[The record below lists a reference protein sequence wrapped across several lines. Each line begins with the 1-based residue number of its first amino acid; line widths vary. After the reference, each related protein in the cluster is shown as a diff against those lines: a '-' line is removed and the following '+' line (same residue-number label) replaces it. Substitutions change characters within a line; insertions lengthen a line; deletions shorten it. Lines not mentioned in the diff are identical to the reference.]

1 MLLSEAEVKLNSINK
16 DFAPIPGRNKGGRG
30 LWVEE
35 QLGMKQSSQLNDFD
49 DGELKA
55 FKEGQTIAVT
65 MVQHCLNE
73 IFDRGVSY
81 SQSNVGKKLNNVLFV
96 KFAKTGE
103 FVKSLVSNSQIH
115 RELHYKLSEDYNYI
129 CDEIRRRYELGKE
142 LTTINGARDKNGV
155 HKLLQIRTKASKTKL
170 GNYVPLEYDGK
181 RLKDKAMAFYLT
193 RKFEKQLFN

>member
-1 MLLSEAEVKLNSINK
+1 MLLADAEIKLNNIDKSQ
-16 DFAPIPGRNKGGRG
+16 APIPGRNKGGRG

-35 QLGMKQSSQLNDFD
+35 QLGMVQSSQLNDFD

-65 MVQHCLNE
+65 MLQHCLDE
-73 IFDRGVSY
+73 IFDRNVSY
-81 SQSNVGKKLNNVLFV
+81 SESNVGKKLYNVLFV

-129 CDEIRRRYELGKE
+129 CEKIRERYNNNQELN
-142 LTTINGARDKNGV
+142 TINGPN
-155 HKLLQIRTKASKTKL
+155 KLLQIRTKANKNRL
-170 GNYVPLEYDGK
+170 GKYVPLEYNGK

-193 RKFEKQLFN
+193 RTFEQSIF

>member
-1 MLLSEAEVKLNSINK
+1 MLLADAEIKLNNIDKSQ
-16 DFAPIPGRNKGGRG
+16 APIPGRNKGGRG

-35 QLGMKQSSQLNDFD
+35 QLGMVQSSQLNDFD

-65 MVQHCLNE
+65 MLQHCLDE
-73 IFDRGVSY
+73 IFDRNVSY
-81 SQSNVGKKLNNVLFV
+81 SESNVGKKLYNVLFV

-129 CDEIRRRYELGKE
+129 CEKIRERYNNNQELN
-142 LTTINGARDKNGV
+142 TINGP
-155 HKLLQIRTKASKTKL
+155 HKLLQIRTKANKNRL
-170 GNYVPLEYDGK
+170 GKYVPLEYNGK

-193 RKFEKQLFN
+193 RTFEQSIF

>member
-1 MLLSEAEVKLNSINK
+1 MLLQEAETKLNLIDK
-16 DFAPIPGRNKGGRG
+16 DNAPIPGRNKGGRG

-81 SQSNVGKKLNNVLFV
+81 SESNVGKKLNNVLFV

-129 CDEIRRRYELGKE
+129 CAEIRRRYDNNEELN
-142 LTTINGARDKNGV
+142 TITGLNG
-155 HKLLQIRTKASKTKL
+155 LLQIRTKASKTRL
-170 GNYVPLEYDGK
+170 GNYVPLEYNGN

-193 RKFEKQLFN
+193 RTFEKELFDN

>member
-1 MLLSEAEVKLNSINK
+1 MLLAEAETKLNSIDKNQ
-16 DFAPIPGRNKGGRG
+16 APIPGRNKGGRG

-35 QLGMKQSSQLNDFD
+35 QLGMKQSSQLNDFE

-65 MVQHCLNE
+65 MVQHCLDE
-73 IFDRGVSY
+73 IFDRSVSY
-81 SQSNVGKKLNNVLFV
+81 SESNVGKKLYNVLFV

-103 FVKSLVSNSQIH
+103 FVKSLVTNSQIH

-129 CDEIRRRYELGKE
+129 CAEIRRRYDNNEE
-142 LTTINGARDKNGV
+142 LTTINGK
-155 HKLLQIRTKASKTKL
+155 HKLLQIRTKASKTRL
-170 GNYVPLEYDGK
+170 GNYVPLEYNGK

-193 RKFEKQLFN
+193 RTFEQSIF

>member
-1 MLLSEAEVKLNSINK
+1 MLLADAEIKLNNIDKSQ
-16 DFAPIPGRNKGGRG
+16 APIPGRNKGGRG

-35 QLGMKQSSQLNDFD
+35 QLGMVQSSQLNDFD

-65 MVQHCLNE
+65 MLQHCLDE

-81 SQSNVGKKLNNVLFV
+81 SESNVGKKLYNVLFV

-103 FVKSLVSNSQIH
+103 FVKSLVTNSQIH

-129 CDEIRRRYELGKE
+129 CAEIRRRYDNNEE
-142 LTTINGARDKNGV
+142 LTTINGK
-155 HKLLQIRTKASKTKL
+155 HKLLQIRTKASKTRL
-170 GNYVPLEYDGK
+170 GNYVPLEYNGK

-193 RKFEKQLFN
+193 RTFEQSIF

>member
-1 MLLSEAEVKLNSINK
+1 MLLAEAESKLNSIDKNQ
-16 DFAPIPGRNKGGRG
+16 APIPGRNKGGRG

-35 QLGMKQSSQLNDFD
+35 QLGMVQSSQLNDFD

-65 MVQHCLNE
+65 MLQHCLDE
-73 IFDRGVSY
+73 IFDRNVSY
-81 SQSNVGKKLNNVLFV
+81 SESNVGKKLYNVLFV

-129 CDEIRRRYELGKE
+129 CEKIRERYNNNQELN
-142 LTTINGARDKNGV
+142 TINGP
-155 HKLLQIRTKASKTKL
+155 HKLLQIRTKANKNRL
-170 GNYVPLEYDGK
+170 GKYVPLEYNGK

-193 RKFEKQLFN
+193 RTFEQSIF

>member
-1 MLLSEAEVKLNSINK
+1 MLLEEAESKLNSINK
-16 DFAPIPGRNKGGRG
+16 DNAPIPGRNKGGRG

-49 DGELKA
+49 NGELKA

-103 FVKSLVSNSQIH
+103 FVKSLVSNSQTH

-129 CDEIRRRYELGKE
+129 CAEIRRRYDNNEELN
-142 LTTINGARDKNGV
+142 TITGSNG
-155 HKLLQIRTKASKTKL
+155 LLQIRTKASKTRL
-170 GNYVPLEYDGK
+170 GNYVPLEYNGN

-193 RKFEKQLFN
+193 RTFEKELFDN

>member
-1 MLLSEAEVKLNSINK
+1 MLLSEAETKLNSIDKNQ
-16 DFAPIPGRNKGGRG
+16 APIPGRNKGGRG

-65 MVQHCLNE
+65 MVQHCLDE
-73 IFDRGVSY
+73 ILDRSVSY
-81 SQSNVGKKLNNVLFV
+81 SESNVGKILYNVLFV

-103 FVKSLVSNSQIH
+103 FVKSLVTNSQIH

-129 CDEIRRRYELGKE
+129 CAEIRRRYDNNEE
-142 LTTINGARDKNGV
+142 LTTINGK
-155 HKLLQIRTKASKTKL
+155 HKLLQIRTKASKTRL
-170 GNYVPLEYDGK
+170 GNYVPLEYNGK

-193 RKFEKQLFN
+193 RTFEQSIF

>member
-1 MLLSEAEVKLNSINK
+1 MLLSEAESKLNSIDKNQ
-16 DFAPIPGRNKGGRG
+16 APIPGRNKGGRG

-35 QLGMKQSSQLNDFD
+35 QLGMKQSSQLNDFE

-65 MVQHCLNE
+65 MVQHCLDE
-73 IFDRGVSY
+73 IFDRSVSY
-81 SQSNVGKKLNNVLFV
+81 SESNVGKKLYNVLFV

-129 CDEIRRRYELGKE
+129 CAEIRRRYNNNEE
-142 LTTINGARDKNGV
+142 LTTINGK
-155 HKLLQIRTKASKTKL
+155 HKLLQIRTKASKTRL
-170 GNYVPLEYDGK
+170 GNYVPLEYNGK

-193 RKFEKQLFN
+193 RTFEQSIF

>member
-1 MLLSEAEVKLNSINK
+1 MLLAEAESKLNSIDK
-16 DFAPIPGRNKGGRG
+16 SQAPIPGRNKGGRG

-35 QLGMKQSSQLNDFD
+35 QLGMVQSSQVNDFD

-65 MVQHCLNE
+65 MLQHCLDE
-73 IFDRGVSY
+73 IFDRSVSY
-81 SQSNVGKKLNNVLFV
+81 SESNVGKKLYNVLFV

-129 CDEIRRRYELGKE
+129 CEKIRERYNNNQELN
-142 LTTINGARDKNGV
+142 TINGPN
-155 HKLLQIRTKASKTKL
+155 KLLQIRTKANKNRL
-170 GNYVPLEYDGK
+170 GKYVPLEYNGK

-193 RKFEKQLFN
+193 RTFEQSIF

>member
-1 MLLSEAEVKLNSINK
+1 MLLAEAETKLNSIDKNN
-16 DFAPIPGRNKGGRG
+16 APIPGRNKGGRG

-35 QLGMKQSSQLNDFD
+35 QLGMKQSSQLNDFE

-73 IFDRGVSY
+73 ILDKSVSY
-81 SQSNVGKKLNNVLFV
+81 SESNVGKKLYNVLFV

-129 CDEIRRRYELGKE
+129 CEEIRRRYDNNEE
-142 LTTINGARDKNGV
+142 LTTINGK

-170 GNYVPLEYDGK
+170 GNYVPLEYNGK

-193 RKFEKQLFN
+193 RTFEQSIF

>member
-1 MLLSEAEVKLNSINK
+1 MLLQEAETKLNLIDK
-16 DFAPIPGRNKGGRG
+16 DNAPIPGRNKGGRG

-81 SQSNVGKKLNNVLFV
+81 SESNVGKKLNNVLFV

-103 FVKSLVSNSQIH
+103 FVKSLVSNSQTH

-129 CDEIRRRYELGKE
+129 CAEIRRRYDNNEELN
-142 LTTINGARDKNGV
+142 TITGLNG
-155 HKLLQIRTKASKTKL
+155 LLQIRTKASKTRL
-170 GNYVPLEYDGK
+170 GNYVPLEYNGN

-193 RKFEKQLFN
+193 RTFEKELFDN

>member
-1 MLLSEAEVKLNSINK
+1 MLLQEAETKLNLIDK
-16 DFAPIPGRNKGGRG
+16 DNAPIPGRNKGGRG

-65 MVQHCLNE
+65 MVQHCLDE
-73 IFDRGVSY
+73 ILDRSVSY
-81 SQSNVGKKLNNVLFV
+81 SESNVGKKLYNVLFV

-129 CDEIRRRYELGKE
+129 CAEIRRRYDNNEE
-142 LTTINGARDKNGV
+142 LTTINGK
-155 HKLLQIRTKASKTKL
+155 HKLLQIRTKASKTRL
-170 GNYVPLEYDGK
+170 GKYVPLEYNGK

-193 RKFEKQLFN
+193 RTFEKEIFDI

>member
-1 MLLSEAEVKLNSINK
+1 MLLSEAEIKLNNINK
-16 DFAPIPGRNKGGRG
+16 DNAPIPGRNKGGRG

-35 QLGMKQSSQLNDFD
+35 QLGMKQSSQLNDFE

-65 MVQHCLNE
+65 MVQHCLDE
-73 IFDRGVSY
+73 IFDRSVSY
-81 SQSNVGKKLNNVLFV
+81 SESNVGKKLYNVLFV

-103 FVKSLVSNSQIH
+103 FVKSLVSNSHIH

-129 CDEIRRRYELGKE
+129 CAEIRRRYDNNEE
-142 LTTINGARDKNGV
+142 LTTINGK

-170 GNYVPLEYDGK
+170 GNYVPLEYNGR

-193 RKFEKQLFN
+193 RTFEQSIF

>member
-1 MLLSEAEVKLNSINK
+1 MLLQEAETKLNLIDK
-16 DFAPIPGRNKGGRG
+16 DNAPIPGRNKGGRG

-35 QLGMKQSSQLNDFD
+35 QLGMKQSSQLNDFE

-65 MVQHCLNE
+65 MVQHCLDE
-73 IFDRGVSY
+73 IFDRSVSY
-81 SQSNVGKKLNNVLFV
+81 SESNVGKKLYNVLFV

-103 FVKSLVSNSQIH
+103 FVKSLVTNSQIH

-129 CDEIRRRYELGKE
+129 CAEIRRRYDNNEE
-142 LTTINGARDKNGV
+142 LTTINGK
-155 HKLLQIRTKASKTKL
+155 HKLLQIRTKASKTRL
-170 GNYVPLEYDGK
+170 GNYVPLEYNGK

-193 RKFEKQLFN
+193 RTFEQSIF

>member
-1 MLLSEAEVKLNSINK
+1 MLLSEAESKLNSIDKNQ
-16 DFAPIPGRNKGGRG
+16 APIPGRNKGGRG

-65 MVQHCLNE
+65 MVQHCLDE
-73 IFDRGVSY
+73 ILDRSVSY
-81 SQSNVGKKLNNVLFV
+81 SESNVGKKLYNVLFV

-103 FVKSLVSNSQIH
+103 FVKSLVTNSQIH

-129 CDEIRRRYELGKE
+129 CAEIRRRYDNNEE
-142 LTTINGARDKNGV
+142 LTTINGK
-155 HKLLQIRTKASKTKL
+155 HKLLQIRTKASKTRL
-170 GNYVPLEYDGK
+170 GNYVPLEYNGK

-193 RKFEKQLFN
+193 RTFEQSIF

>member
-1 MLLSEAEVKLNSINK
+1 MLLSEAESKLNSIDKNQ
-16 DFAPIPGRNKGGRG
+16 APIPGRNKGGRG

-73 IFDRGVSY
+73 ILDRGVSY
-81 SQSNVGKKLNNVLFV
+81 SESNVGKKLYNVLFV

-103 FVKSLVSNSQIH
+103 FVKSLVTNSQIH

-129 CDEIRRRYELGKE
+129 CAEIRRRYDNNEE
-142 LTTINGARDKNGV
+142 LTTINGK
-155 HKLLQIRTKASKTKL
+155 HKLLQIRTKASKTRL
-170 GNYVPLEYDGK
+170 GNYVPLEYNGK

-193 RKFEKQLFN
+193 RTFEQSIF

>member
-1 MLLSEAEVKLNSINK
+1 MLLSEAETKLNSIDK
-16 DFAPIPGRNKGGRG
+16 DNAPIPGRNKGGRG

-35 QLGMKQSSQLNDFD
+35 QLGMKQSSQLNDFE

-73 IFDRGVSY
+73 ILDRGVSY
-81 SQSNVGKKLNNVLFV
+81 SESNVGKKLRNVLFV

-103 FVKSLVSNSQIH
+103 FVKSLVTNSEAY
-115 RELHYKLSEDYNYI
+115 RELYYKLSEDYNYI
-129 CDEIRRRYELGKE
+129 CAEIRRRYDNNEE
-142 LTTINGARDKNGV
+142 LTTINGK
-155 HKLLQIRTKASKTKL
+155 HKLLQIRTKASKTRL
-170 GNYVPLEYDGK
+170 GNYVPLEYNGK

-193 RKFEKQLFN
+193 RTFEQSIF

>member
-1 MLLSEAEVKLNSINK
+1 MLLSEAESKLNSIDKNQ
-16 DFAPIPGRNKGGRG
+16 APIPGRNKGGRG

-35 QLGMKQSSQLNDFD
+35 QLGMKQSSQLNDFE

-65 MVQHCLNE
+65 MVQHCLDE
-73 IFDRGVSY
+73 ILDRGVSY
-81 SQSNVGKKLNNVLFV
+81 SESNVGKKLYNVLFV

-103 FVKSLVSNSQIH
+103 FVKSLVTNSQIH

-129 CDEIRRRYELGKE
+129 CAEIRRRYDNNEE
-142 LTTINGARDKNGV
+142 LTTINGK
-155 HKLLQIRTKASKTKL
+155 HKLLQIRTKASKTRL
-170 GNYVPLEYDGK
+170 GNYVPLEYNGK

-193 RKFEKQLFN
+193 RTFEQSIF

>member
-1 MLLSEAEVKLNSINK
+1 MLLSEAETKLNSIDK
-16 DFAPIPGRNKGGRG
+16 DNAPIPGRNKGGRG

-35 QLGMKQSSQLNDFD
+35 QLGMKQSSQLNDFE

-73 IFDRGVSY
+73 ILDRGVSY
-81 SQSNVGKKLNNVLFV
+81 SESNVGKKLNNVLFV

-103 FVKSLVSNSQIH
+103 FVKSLVSNSQTH

-129 CDEIRRRYELGKE
+129 CAEIRRRYDNNEELN
-142 LTTINGARDKNGV
+142 TITGSNG
-155 HKLLQIRTKASKTKL
+155 LLQIRTKASKTRL
-170 GNYVPLEYDGK
+170 GNYVPLEYNGN

-193 RKFEKQLFN
+193 RTFEKELFDN

>member
-1 MLLSEAEVKLNSINK
+1 MLLAEAESKLNSIDK
-16 DFAPIPGRNKGGRG
+16 SQAPIPGRNKGGRG

-35 QLGMKQSSQLNDFD
+35 QLGMVQSSQLIDFD

-65 MVQHCLNE
+65 MLQHCLDE
-73 IFDRGVSY
+73 IFDRSVSY
-81 SQSNVGKKLNNVLFV
+81 SESNVGKKLYNVLFV

-129 CDEIRRRYELGKE
+129 CEKIRERYNNNQELN
-142 LTTINGARDKNGV
+142 TINGP
-155 HKLLQIRTKASKTKL
+155 HKLLQIRTKANKNRL
-170 GNYVPLEYDGK
+170 GKYVPLEYNGK
-181 RLKDKAMAFYLT
+181 SLKHKAMAFYLT
-193 RKFEKQLFN
+193 RTFEQSIF

>member
-1 MLLSEAEVKLNSINK
+1 MLLSEAESKLNSIVKNQ
-16 DFAPIPGRNKGGRG
+16 APIPGRNKGGRG

-65 MVQHCLNE
+65 MVQHCLDE
-73 IFDRGVSY
+73 ILDRSVSY
-81 SQSNVGKKLNNVLFV
+81 SESNVGKKLYNVLFV

-103 FVKSLVSNSQIH
+103 FVKSLVTNSQIH

-129 CDEIRRRYELGKE
+129 CAEIRRRYDNNEE
-142 LTTINGARDKNGV
+142 LTTINGK
-155 HKLLQIRTKASKTKL
+155 HKLLQIRTKASKTRL
-170 GNYVPLEYDGK
+170 GNYVPLEYNGK

-193 RKFEKQLFN
+193 RTFEQSIF

>member
-1 MLLSEAEVKLNSINK
+1 MDFIMLLEEAKIKLNSIDK
-16 DFAPIPGRNKGGRG
+16 DKAPIPGRNKGGRG

-65 MVQHCLNE
+65 MVQHCLDE
-73 IFDRGVSY
+73 ILDRSVSY
-81 SQSNVGKKLNNVLFV
+81 SESNVGKKLYNVLFV

-129 CDEIRRRYELGKE
+129 CAEIRRRYDNNEE
-142 LTTINGARDKNGV
+142 LTTINGK
-155 HKLLQIRTKASKTKL
+155 HKLLQIRTKASKTRL
-170 GNYVPLEYDGK
+170 GNYVPLEYNGK

-193 RKFEKQLFN
+193 RTFEQSIF

>member
-1 MLLSEAEVKLNSINK
+1 MLLAEAESKLNSIDKNQ
-16 DFAPIPGRNKGGRG
+16 APIPGRNKGGRG

-35 QLGMKQSSQLNDFD
+35 QLGMVQSSQLNDFD

-65 MVQHCLNE
+65 MLQHCLDE
-73 IFDRGVSY
+73 IFDRNVSY
-81 SQSNVGKKLNNVLFV
+81 SESNVGKKLYNVLFV

-129 CDEIRRRYELGKE
+129 CAEIRRRYDNNEE
-142 LTTINGARDKNGV
+142 LTTINGK

-170 GNYVPLEYDGK
+170 GNYVPLEYNGK

-193 RKFEKQLFN
+193 RTFEQSIF

>member
-1 MLLSEAEVKLNSINK
+1 MLLEEAESKLNSINK
-16 DFAPIPGRNKGGRG
+16 DNAPIPGRNKGGRG

-65 MVQHCLNE
+65 MVQHCLDE

-81 SQSNVGKKLNNVLFV
+81 SQSNVGKKLYNVLFV

-103 FVKSLVSNSQIH
+103 FVKSLVSNSETH

-129 CDEIRRRYELGKE
+129 CAEIRRRYDNNEE
-142 LTTINGARDKNGV
+142 LTTINGK
-155 HKLLQIRTKASKTKL
+155 HKLLQIRTKASKTRL
-170 GNYVPLEYDGK
+170 GNYVPLEYNGK

-193 RKFEKQLFN
+193 RTFEQSIF